1 MWQLCV
7 STLAY
12 LRNNCIL
19 LAAYTQ
25 DRGVRLSPEPLPREG
40 NRLCVN
46 VPNLALIA
54 AFLIFIFPSMLFAVL
69 IVAANSSFKKSY
81 LECISMEYY
90 FRMRSLVMI
99 LLVCYQKYPL
109 PGFTLDF

>member
-1 MWQLCV
+1 MWQLYV

-25 DRGVRLSPEPLPREG
+25 GVRLSPEPRPREG

-46 VPNLALIA
+46 VPSLALIA
-54 AFLIFIFPSMLFAVL
+54 AFLIFVFPSVIFAVL

-99 LLVCYQKYPL
+99 LLVYYKKYPL